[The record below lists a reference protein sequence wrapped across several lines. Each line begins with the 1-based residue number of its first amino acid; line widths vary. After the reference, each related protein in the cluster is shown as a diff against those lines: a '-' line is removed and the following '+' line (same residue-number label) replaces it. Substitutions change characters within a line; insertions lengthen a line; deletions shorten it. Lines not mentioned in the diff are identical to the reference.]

1 MIKVDKYVK
10 GLKVVRGPD
19 WYYSDQD
26 GGAGNVGVVTKLQ
39 SSTGYVQVIW
49 SNGRD
54 DNYRIGSDGKY
65 DLALANEADAHL
77 LGHSTSSEPTVE
89 SLKAMFPVGTKF
101 IPINETTEYKVY
113 KSWKFDVNSRGD
125 YCFINSN
132 GWYAHN
138 GYLYEKS
145 TGKYAEII
153 TPTETLA
160 LPSSIIASKIPKE
173 GAVYIAHFSDTE
185 LEALLKVI
193 VSRIGSHHSDK
204 PRTSEHKHLAWTQN
218 GYWYTINT
226 TSKTLYPRSQFFDEP
241 VEATTPEVS
250 TSPKFNV
257 GDKIIITQGDCF
269 YMNQYI
275 GQVATITKVLSNGA
289 VNIDIDKGE
298 WSWYWAYASGH
309 FIPYK
314 EEHVPYKVSDV
325 VKTKSGSEIV
335 ISEIT
340 WKEPMHYKSDAIANG
355 KTWVYVGTDGSHPI
369 HSQIRGLAPSKE
381 TPLEKAKRLF
391 PPGTT
396 FKPVSTSRVILN
408 HEFTVQED
416 YVLHEI
422 TDGTIWFRDPSG
434 YDTHYGYIYEGV
446 SKKWAEIVTE
456 CPAPEEP
463 VKQESLKENDIVIF
477 DGPNGPRKYTVSW
490 TCLSLRSG
498 DNDTIFQDLGVDKY
512 QLASKMYGYSVYTGD
527 WPSFNTK
534 DYKAATNLVN
544 ELHRLCAE
552 ARSSAPTQS
561 NSKTTI
567 SYEQEKHPSA
577 RSISFQP
584 KSVILQGDDIK
595 ISRVQAVRASGVR
608 CSAGEIKCRSGHSY

>member
-77 LGHSTSSEPTVE
+77 LGHSTPAEPTVE
-89 SLKAMFPVGTKF
+89 SLKAMFPPGTKF
-101 IPINETTEYKVY
+101 IPVNETTEYKVY
-113 KSWKFDVNSRGD
+113 KSWKLYISSSGD
-125 YCFINSN
+125 YRFINSN
-132 GWYAHN
+132 GWSAHN

-145 TGKYAEII
+145 TGKYAEIV

-173 GAVYIAHFSDTE
+173 GAVHIAHFSDTE

-193 VSRIGSHHSDK
+193 VSRIGLHHSDK
-204 PRTSEHKHLAWTQN
+204 TRTSEHKHLAWTQN
-218 GYWYTINT
+218 SYWYTINT

-241 VEATTPEVS
+241 VEATKPVAD

-257 GDKIIITQGDCF
+257 GDKIIISKGDVNWVS
-269 YMNQYI
+269 YMNQYV
-275 GQVATITKVLSNGA
+275 GQVATITGVYFAG
-289 VNIDIDKGE
+289 VFNIDLDKGQDT
-298 WSWYWAYASGH
+298 WCYNSGH
-309 FIPYK
+309 FIPYRK
-314 EEHVPYKVSDV
+314 EHVPYKVGDTLTSERGDTFRV
-325 VKTKSGSEIV
+325 GSIKWDDTNLGNQ
-335 ISEIT
+335 S
-340 WKEPMHYKSDAIANG
+340 KAIKG
-355 KTWVYVGTDGSHPI
+355 LKTWYYFNESGLIGYPHYYVS
-369 HSQIRGLAPSKE
+369 SVESKKQPVEEE

-396 FKPVSTSRVILN
+396 FKPVSISTSRLN
-408 HEFTVQED
+408 HEFTVQENH
-416 YVLHEI
+416 VLHEI

-463 VKQESLKENDIVIF
+463 VKQEELLNYGDTVIF
-477 DGPNGPRKYTVSW
+477 DGPNGPREYRVLCS
-490 TCLSLRSG
+490 CLARKNNIH
-498 DNDTIFQDLGVDKY
+498 NDIIFEDLGVAKHL
-512 QLASKMYGYSVYTGD
+512 LADKMYGY
-527 WPSFNTK
+527 F
-534 DYKAATNLVN
+534 
-544 ELHRLCAE
+544 
-552 ARSSAPTQS
+552 SSAGKWPEF
-561 NSKTTI
+561 K
-567 SYEQEKHPSA
+567 YE
-577 RSISFQP
+577 
-584 KSVILQGDDIK
+584 D
-595 ISRVQAVRASGVR
+595 
-608 CSAGEIKCRSGHSY
+608 

>member
-54 DNYRIGSDGKY
+54 DNYRIGSNGKY

-89 SLKAMFPVGTKF
+89 SLKAMFPPGTKF

-132 GWYAHN
+132 DYYAHN

-145 TGKYAEII
+145 TGKYAEIV

-173 GAVYIAHFSDTE
+173 GAVHIAHFSDTE

-204 PRTSEHKHLAWTQN
+204 TRTSEHKHLAWTQN
-218 GYWYTINT
+218 SYWYTINT
-226 TSKTLYPRSQFFDEP
+226 TSKTFYSRSQFFDEP
-241 VEATTPEVS
+241 VE
-250 TSPKFNV
+250 
-257 GDKIIITQGDCF
+257 
-269 YMNQYI
+269 
-275 GQVATITKVLSNGA
+275 
-289 VNIDIDKGE
+289 
-298 WSWYWAYASGH
+298 
-309 FIPYK
+309 
-314 EEHVPYKVSDV
+314 EELLK
-325 VKTKSGSEIV
+325 
-335 ISEIT
+335 
-340 WKEPMHYKSDAIANG
+340 
-355 KTWVYVGTDGSHPI
+355 
-369 HSQIRGLAPSKE
+369 
-381 TPLEKAKRLF
+381 
-391 PPGTT
+391 
-396 FKPVSTSRVILN
+396 
-408 HEFTVQED
+408 
-416 YVLHEI
+416 
-422 TDGTIWFRDPSG
+422 
-434 YDTHYGYIYEGV
+434 YG
-446 SKKWAEIVTE
+446 
-456 CPAPEEP
+456 
-463 VKQESLKENDIVIF
+463 DIVVF
-477 DGPNGPRKYTVSW
+477 DGPNGPRKYSVADKFLAHHATNE
-490 TCLSLRSG
+490 
-498 DNDTIFQDLGVDKY
+498 NDAIFNDLGVDKY
-512 QLASKMYGYSVYTGD
+512 QLARKMYGYPSHTEG
-527 WPSFNTK
+527 WPEFITK

-567 SYEQEKHPSA
+567 SYEQEKHPRD

>member
-1 MIKVDKYVK
+1 MIKVDKYIK

-19 WYYSDQD
+19 WGWGNQD
-26 GGAGNVGVVTKLQ
+26 GGKGCIGEIIERNL
-39 SSTGYVQVIW
+39 STGWTTVLW
-49 SNGRD
+49 SNGYKSG
-54 DNYRIGSDGKY
+54 YRIGVEGKY

-145 TGKYAEII
+145 TGKYAEIV

-218 GYWYTINT
+218 GYWYTINN

-241 VEATTPEVS
+241 VEE
-250 TSPKFNV
+250 
-257 GDKIIITQGDCF
+257 
-269 YMNQYI
+269 
-275 GQVATITKVLSNGA
+275 
-289 VNIDIDKGE
+289 
-298 WSWYWAYASGH
+298 
-309 FIPYK
+309 
-314 EEHVPYKVSDV
+314 
-325 VKTKSGSEIV
+325 
-335 ISEIT
+335 
-340 WKEPMHYKSDAIANG
+340 
-355 KTWVYVGTDGSHPI
+355 
-369 HSQIRGLAPSKE
+369 E
-381 TPLEKAKRLF
+381 TPLEKAKRMY
-391 PPGTT
+391 PPGTR
-396 FKPVSTSRVILN
+396 FKPVDPTGKALFNITYVVEPNWVIDQGSKGSL
-408 HEFTVQED
+408 
-416 YVLHEI
+416 
-422 TDGTIWFRDPSG
+422 WFRAKNPYSSQA
-434 YDTHYGYIYEGV
+434 GYIYAAKG
-446 SKKWAEIVTE
+446 KKWAEIVTE

-477 DGPNGPRKYTVSW
+477 DGPNGPRKYTVNW
-490 TCLSLRSG
+490 TCLSFKGG
-498 DNDTIFQDLGVDKY
+498 DNDTIFKDLRVDKY
-512 QLASKMYGYSVYTGD
+512 QLASKMYGYSIYSGD
-527 WPSFNTK
+527 WPSFNSK

-552 ARSSAPTQS
+552 AKSSAHTQN

-567 SYEQEKHPSA
+567 SYEQEKHPRD

-608 CSAGEIKCRSGHSY
+608 CPAGEIKCRSGHSY